1 MSRGDASAVAAD
13 IAITQAGVEDLDALL
28 PLFLGYLDFYRR
40 EHAPADVRAFLHER
54 IARGQSTVFLARVD
68 GRAVGFVQL
77 YPAFGSLSLR
87 PSWILNDLF
96 VAPEARGQGVAEA
109 LMQRARELGVTTGAC
124 EIFLQTARDNAVAQ
138 RLYDRLGYTRDDHF
152 LVYTL
157 DPRTP

>member
-1 MSRGDASAVAAD
+1 MTAA
-13 IAITQAGVEDLDALL
+13 IAITRAGVEDLDALL
-28 PLFLGYLDFYRR
+28 PLFMGYLDFYGRR
-40 EHAPADVRAFLHER
+40 HAPTEARAFLHER
-54 IARGQSTVFLARVD
+54 IARGESTVFVARRD
-68 GRAVGFVQL
+68 SRAVGFVQL

-96 VAPEARGQGVAEA
+96 VAPEARGRGVAEA
-109 LMQRARELGVTTGAC
+109 LMRRARELGAATGAC

-157 DPRTP
+157 DPRSP